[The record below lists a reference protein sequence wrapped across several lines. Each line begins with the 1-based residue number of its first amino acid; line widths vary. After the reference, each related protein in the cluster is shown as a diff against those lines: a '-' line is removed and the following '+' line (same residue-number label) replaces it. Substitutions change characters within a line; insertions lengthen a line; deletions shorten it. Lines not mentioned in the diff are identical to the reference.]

1 MPEPKKAEIEHES
14 GKDAK
19 KRDKKEKKKKKEKE
33 ANEPE
38 KKERVAF
45 EDLPRKI

>member
-19 KRDKKEKKKKKEKE
+19 KRDKKEKKKKKE